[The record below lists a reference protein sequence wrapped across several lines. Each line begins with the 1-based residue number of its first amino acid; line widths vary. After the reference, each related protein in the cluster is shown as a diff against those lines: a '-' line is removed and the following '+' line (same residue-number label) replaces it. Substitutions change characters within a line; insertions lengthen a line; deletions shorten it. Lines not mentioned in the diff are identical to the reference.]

1 MANHFVPSIHALQ
14 QKSKTKRSAQIG
26 ESVCSVRLLV
36 EFCRKIFLHVFHAFP
51 CIFFLFVLEW
61 FYRNSYYLEWIH
73 SPQHL

>member
-1 MANHFVPSIHALQ
+1 MP
-14 QKSKTKRSAQIG
+14 
-26 ESVCSVRLLV
+26 VCGNYLFFELPK
-36 EFCRKIFLHVFHAFP
+36 KIVLNPKDGKISLHVFHAFP